1 MIKGAIKDNKRRYQL
16 WRIWNKDQ
24 PLLLYILLNPSYA
37 DANADDRTVLKL
49 INFTKK
55 FGYGGFYLGNLH
67 SYITPYPKI
76 LKDKILADDTTT
88 VKHLNRM
95 KKKCKKVVFAW
106 GNDGHLPKWLIE
118 MVESPMCFRRN
129 KNGSPKHPLYLSYK
143 TNLIPFDCYSKN
155 LPKTQESY
163 SKANWQSLKSKRKV
177 F

>member
-1 MIKGAIKDNKRRYQL
+1 MIKGAIKDNERRYQL

-24 PLLLYILLNPSYA
+24 PLLLHILLNPSYA

-55 FGYGGFYLGNLH
+55 FGYGGFYLGKSSLLYH
-67 SYITPYPKI
+67 PLPKI
-76 LKDKILADDTTT
+76 LKDKILADDTTN

-95 KKKCKKVVFAW
+95 KKSAKKLF
-106 GNDGHLPKWLIE
+106 LPGEMMAICKWLIE
-118 MVESPMCFRRN
+118 MVESPMCFKRN

-163 SKANWQSLKSKRKV
+163 FTANWQSLKS
-177 F
+177 